1 MKKTLKQRIVEQIG
15 ASPQISQF
23 LENHPDLKLE
33 INHISET
40 LVNSSLGLSSKD
52 SRAITNEALSLI
64 QNKRK

>member
-15 ASPQISQF
+15 SSPQISEL
-23 LENHPDLKLE
+23 LENHPNLKPE

-40 LVNSSLGLSSKD
+40 LVSSSLGLSSKN
-52 SRAITNEALSLI
+52 SNAITNEALSLI